1 MSETTENVIAITTPL
16 TGRKEIQT
24 SVTEITAENVGA
36 VLSQAYIKHL
46 VNKGQIEYLYKYYKG
61 DQPVLHRIKEIRPE
75 ICNHVVENRANAI
88 VATGKEA
95 IVKREHDKWLV
106 LENGRRIIYREK

>member
-1 MSETTENVIAITTPL
+1 MPQGGIDAI
-16 TGRKEIQT
+16 
-24 SVTEITAENVGA
+24 
-36 VLSQAYIKHL
+36 
-46 VNKGQIEYLYKYYKG
+46 
-61 DQPVLHRIKEIRPE
+61 
-75 ICNHVVENRANAI
+75 NAI